1 MSTGQI
7 VAIIVLVVLIAGAVG
22 AFVYFRR
29 RDPNARRL
37 EAEQQWREAEQRRAS
52 AERLEAEAN
61 QRAEHARI
69 EQAQAAELAARA
81 RQDREVAE
89 KAAARA
95 AKLDPERK
103 LVPSAADDHHPALP
117 AHADPSAEQRTD
129 RLRTDDRPRRRYV
142 EPEPI
147 VGGSAE
153 GLLEKRRGSDQ
164 RVPTPRSADHDEIRP
179 EQDTVP
185 TPRPDHGG
193 ATDPHHGRTLADRIM
208 GR

>member
-81 RQDREVAE
+81 RHDREVAE

-103 LVPSAADDHHPALP
+103 LVPSPVDDAHPALP
-117 AHADPSAEQRTD
+117 AHADPSADQQTD
-129 RLRTDDRPRRRYV
+129 RLRTDDRPRPRYV

-153 GLLEKRRGSDQ
+153 GLLEQRRGSDQ
-164 RVPTPRSADHDEIRP
+164 RVPAPRSGDHDEIRSA
-179 EQDTVP
+179 QDTVP
-185 TPRPDHGG
+185 TPRPNAHS
-193 ATDPHHGRTLADRIM
+193 TDGRTLADRIM